1 MKVIL
6 QQDVKGHGKRG
17 QLVDVSDGYAR
28 NFLFPKKLAVPANAD
43 NMNKMVMQD
52 KAKKAKEAAE
62 KAEAEATAKKL
73 ADITVKPYTP
83 NADIEDPEQLSG
95 GDVTLVI
102 DHGAYFNFY
111 LNDVDKAQAKAELMD
126 AAHMGR
132 LDAAVLTA
140 VNIADELYKA
150 QESAENLRRQL
161 KTYLDEASQAKAEI
175 SELKRQLFK
184 QQTRK

>member
-1 MKVIL
+1 MANRVTMSICGEEYTLVAEESAAYMEKV
-6 QQDVKGHGKRG
+6 GA
-17 QLVDVSDGYAR
+17 LVD
-28 NFLFPKKLAVPANAD
+28 KK
-43 NMNKMVMQD
+43 M
-52 KAKKAKEAAE
+52 
-62 KAEAEATAKKL
+62 
-73 ADITVKPYTP
+73 
-83 NADIEDPEQLSG
+83 
-95 GDVTLVI
+95 
-102 DHGAYFNFY
+102 
-111 LNDVDKAQAKAELMD
+111 AELMD

-184 QQTRK
+184 QQNRK